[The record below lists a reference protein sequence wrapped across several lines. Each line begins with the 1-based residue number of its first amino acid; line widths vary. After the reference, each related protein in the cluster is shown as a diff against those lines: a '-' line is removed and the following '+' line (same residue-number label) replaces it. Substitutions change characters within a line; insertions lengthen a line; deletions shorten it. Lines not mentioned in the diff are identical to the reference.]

1 MIKINLLK
9 SELPKQPLTSLAEA
23 RTGSRKM
30 LTVVALIALIGVAA
44 YFARE
49 QFLSGAEEPEALAAS
64 EPAAPAPEVVETPPE
79 PPAAAPAAPATGD
92 AVEDIVTE
100 LTRSAE
106 AAPKPRGYADLV
118 PSERVDY
125 QLQTVQ
131 RILKDVKAITP
142 VDVGFAQFIFTP
154 PGEFYVHGLA
164 YNPESLERF
173 KAGLQGLPGAQI
185 RMGKNKVVGAGTRKV
200 QEFSFYCQVEYPVPN
215 MGATPDRVVQSNK
228 VDAALRNAVAMAEGM
243 GLKLRMPKL
252 TGTENAGP
260 VKRLVF
266 ATETE
271 ASYDKLQDF
280 LEQLRNSQAP
290 LGVLRVSLRARGDE
304 DMIADLDL
312 VAYVGGRPGG

>member
-9 SELPKQPLTSLAEA
+9 SELPKQPLTSLTEA
-23 RTGSRKM
+23 STGSRKI
-30 LTVVALIALIGVAA
+30 LVTVALIALIGVAA
-44 YFARE
+44 YFARGL
-49 QFLSGAEEPEALAAS
+49 FMPSSEEPVASAAP
-64 EPAAPAPEVVETPPE
+64 EPATTASAVVETPPE
-79 PPAAAPAAPATGD
+79 PPPIEPAAPATGD

-106 AAPKPRGYADLV
+106 AAPKPRGYVDLV

-173 KAGLQGLPGAQI
+173 KAGLQALPGAQI
-185 RMGKNKVVGAGTRKV
+185 REGKNVVVGAGSRKV
-200 QEFSFYCQVEYPVPN
+200 QEFSFYCQVEYPMPN
-215 MGATPDRVVQSNK
+215 MGASPDRVVQSNK
-228 VDAALRNAVAMAEGM
+228 VDAALRNAVSMAEGM
-243 GLKLRMPKL
+243 GLKLHMPKL
-252 TGTENAGP
+252 TGTENAGG

-280 LEQLRNSQAP
+280 LEQLRTSQAP
-290 LGVLRVSLRARGDE
+290 FGVLRVSLRARGDE